1 VILFPIAFIWI
12 VVLLVYLIK
21 NSTNDSDAGGDDSPP
36 RRFRPRRPH
45 DSRDRGPRDGS
56 EGLRRRRRPRDRSR
70 T

>member
-21 NSTNDSDAGGDDSPP
+21 NSTNEPGTGGDDPPP
-36 RRFRPRRPH
+36 RRFRPRGPRGT
-45 DSRDRGPRDGS
+45 RDRGPRDGS
-56 EGLRRRRRPRDRSR
+56 ERARRRRRRRDPSR